1 MLRAQ
6 MKSFQLAAAVIFA
19 TTTMAMAQEK
29 VQITYSGIISVEN
42 LAEANSSEN
51 SFYGNGDVSFR
62 WSTINDLKFG
72 ADLGIE
78 TLGSLN
84 EDDSFDLIAYY
95 AVGLVEGQFGKISIG
110 MPRSVMSEYFIIPE
124 VAGSEILDLDIDF
137 LSSDLVRF
145 VKLLLS
151 DSDGEMYGA
160 RYDGMVGRFNVGAS
174 VSHLSDSSGSDT
186 SGNIEEIV
194 AQYAAYQW
202 SVTLGT
208 VRFEQGG
215 ISANSTSL
223 EVQGHSG
230 KLSGGLVFT
239 KFGELFSGGSSDN
252 DSSSRA
258 FVSYDVGEEVKL
270 NAQVLNYQI
279 FGDSDVNIYSLD
291 VSYKNKTGA
300 FLNAGVMTSDNL
312 YKSPVKIFNL
322 SLGYKF

>member
-1 MLRAQ
+1 
-6 MKSFQLAAAVIFA
+6 MKSFQLGAAVIVA
-19 TTTMAMAQEK
+19 TSTMAMAQEK
-29 VQITYSGIISVEN
+29 VQISYSGVVSVEYASDYN
-42 LAEANSSEN
+42 TNEN

-95 AVGLVEGQFGKISIG
+95 AVGLVEGPFGKISVG

-124 VAGSEILDLDIDF
+124 VAGSELLDLEIDF

-145 VKLLLS
+145 FKLLLS

-160 RYDGMVGRFNVGAS
+160 RYDGMVGRFNVAAS
-174 VSHLSDSSGSDT
+174 VFKLSDSSGNDT
-186 SGNIEEIV
+186 SGNIEELV
-194 AQYAAYQW
+194 AKYASDQW
-202 SVTLGT
+202 SIALGA
-208 VRFEQGG
+208 VQFEQGG
-215 ISANSTSL
+215 VSANSTSL

-230 KLSGGLVFT
+230 KISGGLVFT
-239 KFGELFSGGSSDN
+239 KFGELFLGGGSDN

-270 NAQVLNYQI
+270 NAQVLNYHI
-279 FGDSDVNIYSLD
+279 FGDSDVKIYSLD
-291 VSYKNKTGA
+291 VSYKHKTGA

-322 SLGYKF
+322 SLGYRF

>member
-1 MLRAQ
+1 
-6 MKSFQLAAAVIFA
+6 MKPIHLAAAVLFA
-19 TTTMAMAQEK
+19 TTPMAMAQEK

-42 LAEANSSEN
+42 LAEANLSVN

-62 WSTINDLKFG
+62 WSTANDLKFG

-78 TLGSLN
+78 TFHILDDEDGS
-84 EDDSFDLIAYY
+84 DLSAYY
-95 AVGLVEGQFGKISIG
+95 AAGFVEGRFGKISIG

-124 VAGSEILDLDIDF
+124 IAGSELLDLDIDF
-137 LSSDLVRF
+137 LGSNLVRF
-145 VKLLLS
+145 VKLVLS

-160 RYDGMVGRFNVGAS
+160 RYDGIIGRFNVAAS
-174 VSHLSDSSGSDT
+174 VSKLRDSSGNDT

-194 AQYAAYQW
+194 AQYASDQW

-215 ISANSTSL
+215 SLAYSTNL

-239 KFGELFSGGSSDN
+239 KFGELFLGGSSDN

-279 FGDSDVNIYSLD
+279 FGDSDVKIYSLD
-291 VSYKNKTGA
+291 VSYRHKTGA

-312 YKSPVKIFNL
+312 YKSTVEIFNL